1 MTGAATEPLP
11 RGLRFADDQEPG
23 ITRVRRGRGFTYR
36 GPDGATVTG
45 TGERERIAAL
55 AVPPAWT
62 DVWIAPDPD
71 AHLQATGRDAKG
83 RKQYRYHA
91 RYRAQRDDMKF
102 ERLPEFGEA
111 LGPLRKQVATDIRR
125 RGLDHDTVVA
135 TVVHLLERTLIRVGN
150 DEYARQNGSY
160 GLTTLRSPQVVV
172 EGSEVRFVFTGKSGK
187 DHEID
192 VEDRL
197 AARTVRRCQELP
209 GQRLFRY
216 RCPDGTLRPV
226 GSADVNEYL
235 RRVTGGDF
243 TAKDFRTWMATLM
256 AAVALAGLE
265 LPESERATARTVKTV
280 MQVVGSRLGNTA
292 TVARASY
299 VHPRVVAAYEDGT
312 LGPTWQRLR
321 ARDRRWLTGEEA
333 TLVRFLRSRPRRPRS

>member
-1 MTGAATEPLP
+1 M
-11 RGLRFADDQEPG
+11 
-23 ITRVRRGRGFTYR
+23 
-36 GPDGATVTG
+36 
-45 TGERERIAAL
+45 
-55 AVPPAWT
+55 
-62 DVWIAPDPD
+62 
-71 AHLQATGRDAKG
+71 
-83 RKQYRYHA
+83 
-91 RYRAQRDDMKF
+91 
-102 ERLPEFGEA
+102 
-111 LGPLRKQVATDIRR
+111 
-125 RGLDHDTVVA
+125 VVK
-135 TVVHLLERTLIRVGN
+135 
-150 DEYARQNGSY
+150 
-160 GLTTLRSPQVVV
+160 
-172 EGSEVRFVFTGKSGK
+172 GSEVRFVFTGKSGK

-265 LPESERATARTVKTV
+265 PPGSDRGRARTVKTV

-299 VHPRVVAAYEDGT
+299 VHPRVVSAYEDGT
-312 LGPTWQRLR
+312 LGPTWHRLR

-333 TLVRFLRSRPRRPRS
+333 TLVRFLGTRPGRRR